1 MDTET
6 NLPEAEVEE
15 TVDTLETEASDTP
28 DLEESEASEPETV
41 EIEIN
46 GKTYSVPAEL
56 KDSFLM
62 QSDYT
67 RKTQELAAERK
78 ALGEAKE
85 RVQQAGE
92 AEVTARARVMAYE
105 AAIGEYQGVD
115 WDALEMQDPVAAQ
128 RHFRK
133 FMQLNQELD
142 GAKAEYQSAVQ
153 QRTLETQQEAATR
166 IEQGLAELQ
175 RDIPDWGPAKA
186 EELMAFGEK
195 QFGFSRDYMESI
207 TDPKLVKLMHFAH
220 LAQKSALKPAVK
232 NEAIKPASKVK
243 GGGQPVVGLDDRLST
258 DEWMKR
264 RNEQLRRK

>member
-15 TVDTLETEASDTP
+15 AADTLELEATDNP
-28 DLEESEASEPETV
+28 ELEESEASEPETV

-46 GKTYSVPAEL
+46 GKTYSVPADL

-78 ALGEAKE
+78 ALSEAKE

-92 AEVTARARVMAYE
+92 AEVTAKARVLAYE
-105 AAIGEYQGVD
+105 AAISEYQGVD
-115 WDALEMQDPVAAQ
+115 WDALEMQDPAAAQ

-133 FMQLNQELD
+133 FMQLNQEFE

-207 TDPKLVKLMHFAH
+207 TDPKLVKLMNYAFV
-220 LAQKSALKPAVK
+220 AQSTAKKPVA
-232 NEAIKPASKVK
+232 NTESIKPASKVK
-243 GGGQPVVGLDDRLST
+243 GGGQPIAGLDDRLSPE
-258 DEWMKR
+258 EWMR
-264 RNEQLRRK
+264 RREAQLRKK